1 MTVAPHSFD
10 ADEFHD
16 SAEPHA
22 SAEPASPAAVLKDI
36 RFSYDRGTSWA
47 LDGVSL
53 TVHAGER
60 LCLVGPNG
68 SGKSTLA
75 RLIAGLTAPDGGEVT
90 LLGQR
95 VYAAGPNADAYR
107 AARHGIGMV
116 FQNPEDQLVTT
127 VLEDDVAFGPENLGL
142 ERELIGE
149 RIVDSLQAVGLANLR
164 QSDPTRMSGGQQQR
178 AAIAGMLAMNP
189 AMLVLDE
196 PTAML
201 DESARAEVMR
211 ILDDLQARGTTIVHV
226 THHPDETVH
235 ADRIVHME
243 AGRIIGI
250 TAAVDNR
257 SPLAEAVSQSETEG
271 SIGTEAAPSRPTNDS
286 PRQREREDGSEL
298 PLLSDGI
305 GDMTNPIIRVSHLT
319 YRYPSAKRAVIDDL
333 SFTIARGETVALMG
347 VNGSGKST
355 LVRMLCALTAPTAGS
370 IEVAGVP
377 VASTGKRGRN
387 VRPKSANRKQLAQ
400 LRRHVGYVMQHPEHQ
415 LFADTVAEDV
425 AYGPRNQGLGETE
438 VADRVRESLE
448 LLHIGHLADRS
459 PFDLSGGQQ
468 RLAAIAGV
476 LACNPDVLIMDE
488 PTASLDAQAKKRIHE
503 LLRTLKSR
511 GVTVLIITHD
521 REEAEQIA
529 DRVVRMPIAA
539 PASGGP
545 VTATV
550 TEPAVS
556 SNGPAHSVIHRLDPR
571 VKMVGFLAAMFTHD
585 REEAEQIAD
594 RVVRMPIAAPA
605 SGGPVTATVTEP
617 AVSSNG
623 PAHSVIHRLDPRVKM
638 VGFLAAM
645 FTMFAV
651 NTPTQL
657 SLGIAIT
664 LAVIAAARLNPL
676 RVLESIHPILILLVL
691 MGVVNLFVVRTG
703 TPVVALGPL
712 SITDQGVTIA
722 VLYAC
727 RFALVI
733 ILGAVFLTT
742 TTPTAMTDAFATLI
756 SPLNRLGIHAQE
768 IALVMS
774 LALRFIPTLTD
785 ETRAIVDAQSARGGS
800 IETGSLAQ
808 RIKAMS
814 AIIVPIFA
822 GTLRHA
828 DNLSLALDARCY
840 EEGIRRTHWR
850 ALTIAARDLVFAA
863 AVIVYIAAIIAL

>member
-75 RLIAGLTAPDGGEVT
+75 RLIAGLTAPAGGEVT

-178 AAIAGMLAMNP
+178 ASIAGMLAMNP

-286 PRQREREDGSEL
+286 PSQREREDGSEL

-488 PTASLDAQAKKRIHE
+488 PGNDLDTDMLAVMEDLLDTWPGTLIVVSHDRYLLERVTDQQFALIGGKVRHLPGGVQDYLDMVEAIKNGKGLPADTPGFAGTGSSSAKSGKGKAAAVNAAASLPQSASRIAPSSEGANNGEDSTSKLTGKAFHEASKRVNAIERKLAKLEEQKADLEAQMAA
-503 LLRTLKSR
+503 
-511 GVTVLIITHD
+511 HD
-521 REEAEQIA
+521 PSDYEGLNKLNEQL
-529 DRVVRMPIAA
+529 
-539 PASGGP
+539 
-545 VTATV
+545 T
-550 TEPAVS
+550 
-556 SNGPAHSVIHRLDPR
+556 
-571 VKMVGFLAAMFTHD
+571 
-585 REEAEQIAD
+585 
-594 RVVRMPIAAPA
+594 
-605 SGGPVTATVTEP
+605 
-617 AVSSNG
+617 
-623 PAHSVIHRLDPRVKM
+623 
-638 VGFLAAM
+638 
-645 FTMFAV
+645 AV
-651 NTPTQL
+651 NTESDDLEAEWLELSEQL
-657 SLGIAIT
+657 
-664 LAVIAAARLNPL
+664 
-676 RVLESIHPILILLVL
+676 E
-691 MGVVNLFVVRTG
+691 
-703 TPVVALGPL
+703 
-712 SITDQGVTIA
+712 
-722 VLYAC
+722 
-727 RFALVI
+727 
-733 ILGAVFLTT
+733 
-742 TTPTAMTDAFATLI
+742 
-756 SPLNRLGIHAQE
+756 
-768 IALVMS
+768 
-774 LALRFIPTLTD
+774 
-785 ETRAIVDAQSARGGS
+785 
-800 IETGSLAQ
+800 
-808 RIKAMS
+808 
-814 AIIVPIFA
+814 
-822 GTLRHA
+822 
-828 DNLSLALDARCY
+828 
-840 EEGIRRTHWR
+840 
-850 ALTIAARDLVFAA
+850 
-863 AVIVYIAAIIAL
+863 